1 MFLRLVADSF
11 GRRPRHKL
19 LTGAALVLGMGVATA
34 ALSVSLDVGDRLAK
48 EFRSLGANLLVTP
61 QADSLPLEIGG
72 VDYRPV
78 NAGAYLPESDLPKLK
93 TIFWH
98 NNIIAFAPILEVP
111 VLADKESMQVLL
123 RDDLRPDTK
132 LIGTW
137 AQHAVPLPDGR
148 SFLTGVEK
156 TNPWWRIDGDWFHD
170 GADECL
176 VGKNLAEKAN
186 ISIGDELLVY
196 VGRPINPPI
205 KTNLAPLG
213 DFVDK
218 ALANSGLKVKND
230 SSAEEQPLSS
240 YLKNRVS
247 AQNGRGTEFGKMLL
261 QHKFRVT
268 GVLSSG
274 GPEDDAIVAPI
285 ELVQRM
291 TEKPGEYRK
300 LYVSALTKPE
310 DDFARRDPRT
320 MNADEFERWSCS
332 PYVSS
337 IAYSI
342 KQTLRGA
349 DVRVIRRVAEGE
361 GQVLTRVRMLLW
373 LVTGAALLAAALAV
387 GASAAASVIERRT
400 EIGLMKALGAGSGT
414 VGFLL
419 AAEQLLLAFVG
430 GGIGY
435 ALGIILARMLGQKIF
450 GAAPEPSL
458 LVFFVVI
465 ALAAGVT
472 LLGSALPLRR
482 ASHYQ
487 PAPILRG
494 E

>member
-19 LTGAALVLGMGVATA
+19 LTGAALALGMGVATA

-78 NAGAYLPESDLPKLK
+78 NAGAYLPEADLPKLK

-98 NNIIAFAPILEVP
+98 NNIMGFAPILEVP
-111 VLADKESMQVLL
+111 VKAMATT
-123 RDDLRPDTK
+123 RDDELELGANRSSWPAIP

-137 AQHAVPLPDGR
+137 SSHSIHLEDGAI
-148 SFLTGVEK
+148 FETGTEK
-156 TNPWWRIDGDWFHD
+156 TNPWWRLTKGRWFAE
-170 GADECL
+170 GALECV
-176 VGKNLAEKAN
+176 VGKNLARKAGARVDDR
-186 ISIGDELLVY
+186 ILPGLPIGDNLVVY
-196 VGRPINPPI
+196 RGDHEPPI
-205 KTNLAPLG
+205 FL
-213 DFVDK
+213 K
-218 ALANSGLKVKND
+218 AVGILD
-230 SSAEEQPLSS
+230 
-240 YLKNRVS
+240 
-247 AQNGRGTEFGKMLL
+247 
-261 QHKFRVT
+261 
-268 GVLSSG
+268 SG
-274 GPEDDAIVAPI
+274 GPEDDAVMVPLSVAQQ
-285 ELVQRM
+285 VAG
-291 TEKPGEYRK
+291 KPGQYRK

-310 DDFARRDPRT
+310 DAFAKRDPKSFT
-320 MNADEFERWSCS
+320 SAEYDRWFCT
-332 PYVSS
+332 PYISS
-337 IAYSI
+337 IAFQI
-342 KQTLRGA
+342 QQALPGTDA
-349 DVRVIRRVAEGE
+349 RVIRRVAEGE
-361 GQVLTRVRMLLW
+361 GAILTRVRMLLW

-387 GASAAASVIERRT
+387 GASSAASVIERRT

-430 GGIGY
+430 GGAGY
-435 ALGIILARMLGQKIF
+435 ALGIILARLLGEKIF

-458 LVFFVVI
+458 IVFLVII

-472 LLGSALPLRR
+472 ILGSALPLRR
-482 ASHYQ
+482 ASRYE

>member
-1 MFLRLVADSF
+1 MFLRIVADSF

-19 LTGAALVLGMGVATA
+19 LTGAALALGMGVVTA

-48 EFRSLGANLLVTP
+48 EFRSLGANLIVTP

-78 NAGAYLPESDLPKLK
+78 NAGAYLLEADLPKLK

-98 NNIIAFAPILEVP
+98 NNIMGFSPILEVP
-111 VLADKESMQVLL
+111 IEAWSPASQTWITPVVAGHTS
-123 RDDLRPDTK
+123 

-137 AQHAVPLPDGR
+137 AQHRVEIPDGATY
-148 SFLTGVEK
+148 LTGVVK
-156 TNPWWRIDGDWFHD
+156 TNPWWGVQGQWFGEDSLQCVVGVNLSRRI
-170 GADECL
+170 GA
-176 VGKNLAEKAN
+176 K
-186 ISIGDELLVY
+186 IGDDLNVSS
-196 VGRPINPPI
+196 
-205 KTNLAPLG
+205 G
-213 DFVDK
+213 DHAKWFT
-218 ALANSGLKVKND
+218 LKVVG
-230 SSAEEQPLSS
+230 L
-240 YLKNRVS
+240 
-247 AQNGRGTEFGKMLL
+247 
-261 QHKFRVT
+261 
-268 GVLSSG
+268 LSSG
-274 GPEDDAIVAPI
+274 GSEDESVLAPLSIAQQLVGKPE
-285 ELVQRM
+285 Q
-291 TEKPGEYRK
+291 YRK

-310 DDFARRDPRT
+310 DDFARRDPKT
-320 MNADEFERWSCS
+320 MSDGEFEKWSCS

-342 KQTLRGA
+342 KQVLPGA

-361 GQVLTRVRMLLW
+361 GQILTRMRMLLW
-373 LVTGAALLAAALAV
+373 LVTGAALLAAVQAV
-387 GASAAASVIERRT
+387 GASSAASVIERRT

-414 VGFLL
+414 AGFLL

-430 GGIGY
+430 GGVGY
-435 ALGIILARMLGQKIF
+435 SLGIVLARLLGQKIF

-458 LVFFVVI
+458 IVFLVVI

-472 LLGSALPLRR
+472 FLGSALPLRR
-482 ASHYQ
+482 ASQYE

>member
-1 MFLRLVADSF
+1 MFLRIVADSF

-19 LTGAALVLGMGVATA
+19 LTGAALALGMGVATA

-48 EFRSLGANLLVTP
+48 EFRSLGANLVVTP

-78 NAGAYLPESDLPKLK
+78 NAGAYLPEADLPKLK

-98 NNIIAFAPILEVP
+98 NNIVAFAPELQFSVQTARWAP
-111 VLADKESMQVLL
+111 AKKELTERAEAS
-123 RDDLRPDTK
+123 

-137 AQHAVPLPDGR
+137 VDHRLSLEDG
-148 SFLTGVEK
+148 STYSTGVDK
-156 TNPWWRIDGDWFHD
+156 TNGWWTVAGRWFSETQN
-170 GADECL
+170 ECV
-176 VGKNLAEKAN
+176 VGSKAAN
-186 ISIGDELLVY
+186 RLQLHIGDEISVNVPDPSKMVQLY
-196 VGRPINPPI
+196 S
-205 KTNLAPLG
+205 PLI
-213 DFVDK
+213 
-218 ALANSGLKVKND
+218 
-230 SSAEEQPLSS
+230 
-240 YLKNRVS
+240 
-247 AQNGRGTEFGKMLL
+247 
-261 QHKFRVT
+261 VT
-268 GVLSSG
+268 GILYTG
-274 GPEDDAIVAPI
+274 GEEDDAIVTSLGRAQ
-285 ELVQRM
+285 ELSRM
-291 TEKPGEYRK
+291 GPQYRK

-310 DDFARRDPRT
+310 DDFARRDPKLI
-320 MNADEFERWSCS
+320 
-332 PYVSS
+332 S

-342 KQTLRGA
+342 KQVLPGT

-361 GQVLTRVRMLLW
+361 GAILTRVRMLLW

-387 GASAAASVIERRT
+387 GASSAASVIERRT

-430 GGIGY
+430 GGAGY
-435 ALGIILARMLGQKIF
+435 ALGIILARSVGEKIF
-450 GAAPEPSL
+450 GVAPAPSL
-458 LVFFVVI
+458 IVFSVII

-472 LLGSALPLRR
+472 ILGSALPLHR
-482 ASHYQ
+482 ASRYE

>member
-1 MFLRLVADSF
+1 MFLRIVADSF

-19 LTGAALVLGMGVATA
+19 LTGAALALGMGVATA

-78 NAGAYLPESDLPKLK
+78 NAGAYLPEADLPKLK

-98 NNIIAFAPILEVP
+98 NNIMGFVPILEVQ
-111 VLADKESMQVLL
+111 VMTETSSMGML
-123 RDDLRPDTK
+123 LRPDLKPDTT

-137 AQHAVPLPDGR
+137 AEHSLLLPDGG
-148 SFLTGVEK
+148 SFVSGIKV
-156 TNPWWRIDGDWFHD
+156 TNPWWHIEGNWFHD
-170 GADECL
+170 GSDECV
-176 VGKNLAEKAN
+176 VGKNLARRKN
-186 ISIGDELLVY
+186 IKIGDELLAYDVKS
-196 VGRPINPPI
+196 IDPPI
-205 KTNLAPLG
+205 PINLAPLEIAVERALPK
-213 DFVDK
+213 DEPLRSFLRERISTLNELHPRTDQAVD
-218 ALANSGLKVKND
+218 LHQLHVSGLI
-230 SSAEEQPLSS
+230 SA
-240 YLKNRVS
+240 
-247 AQNGRGTEFGKMLL
+247 
-261 QHKFRVT
+261 
-268 GVLSSG
+268 G
-274 GPEDDAIVAPI
+274 GPEDDAIVASI
-285 ELVQRM
+285 SIAQQIAD
-291 TEKPGEYRK
+291 KPGKYRK

-310 DDFARRDPRT
+310 DDFARRDPKT
-320 MNADEFERWSCS
+320 MKPDEFERWSCS

-342 KQTLRGA
+342 KQVLPGA

-361 GQVLTRVRMLLW
+361 GAILTRVRMLLW
-373 LVTGAALLAAALAV
+373 LVTAAALLAAALAV
-387 GASAAASVIERRT
+387 GASSAASVIQRRK
-400 EIGLMKALGAGSGT
+400 EIGLMKALGAASGT

-430 GGIGY
+430 GGAGY
-435 ALGIILARMLGQKIF
+435 ALGIILARLVGEKIF

-458 LVFFVVI
+458 IVFFVVI

-472 LLGSALPLRR
+472 ILGSALPLRR
-482 ASHYQ
+482 ASQYE

>member
-19 LTGAALVLGMGVATA
+19 LIGAALALGMAVATA

-61 QADSLPLEIGG
+61 QADTLPLEIGG

-78 NAGAYLPESDLPKLK
+78 NEGAYLPESDLPKLK

-98 NNIIAFAPILEVP
+98 NNIVGFAPVLETQSEVSRFSIDRHFGP
-111 VLADKESMQVLL
+111 KFPTTVV
-123 RDDLRPDTK
+123 
-132 LIGTW
+132 GTW
-137 AQHAVPLPDGR
+137 ASHTVDLPDGGK
-148 SFLTGVEK
+148 FVTGVEQA
-156 TNPWWRIDGDWFHD
+156 NPWWKVEGRWFRDGES
-170 GADECL
+170 ACV
-176 VGKNLAEKAN
+176 VGRNLAKRMDLRR
-186 ISIGDELLVY
+186 GDMFFIERDSGQSVGEASEVFPGKTVLY
-196 VGRPINPPI
+196 VAGILD
-205 KTNLAPLG
+205 T
-213 DFVDK
+213 
-218 ALANSGLKVKND
+218 
-230 SSAEEQPLSS
+230 
-240 YLKNRVS
+240 
-247 AQNGRGTEFGKMLL
+247 
-261 QHKFRVT
+261 
-268 GVLSSG
+268 G
-274 GPEDDAIVAPI
+274 GPEDDFVVVPI
-285 ELVQRM
+285 RIAQALGDRAGQ
-291 TEKPGEYRK
+291 YRK

-310 DDFARRDPRT
+310 DDFARGDPKT
-320 MNADEFERWSCS
+320 MKPDEFERWSCS

-342 KQTLRGA
+342 KQVLPGA

-361 GQVLTRVRMLLW
+361 GQILKRVQVLLW
-373 LVTGAALLAAALAV
+373 LVTGASLLAAALAV
-387 GASAAASVIERRT
+387 GASSGASVIERRT

-430 GGIGY
+430 GGVGY
-435 ALGIILARMLGQKIF
+435 ALGIILARLLGERIF

-458 LVFFVVI
+458 IVFLVIV
-465 ALAAGVT
+465 ALAIGVT
-472 LLGSALPLRR
+472 VLGSAIPLRR
-482 ASHYQ
+482 ASRYE

>member
-19 LTGAALVLGMGVATA
+19 LTGAALALGMGVATA

-78 NAGAYLPESDLPKLK
+78 NAGAYLPEADLPKLK

-98 NNIIAFAPILEVP
+98 NNIIGFAPILEVP
-111 VLADKESMQVLL
+111 VNTSILPKTVSNAFVPSLS
-123 RDDLRPDTK
+123 TT

-137 AQHAVPLPDGR
+137 SQHSIWTPDLQTR
-148 SFLTGVEK
+148 FVTGIEK
-156 TNPWWRIDGDWFHD
+156 TNPWWSVGGRWFSE
-170 GADECL
+170 GADEC
-176 VGKNLAEKAN
+176 VIGTNYARKTGRQ
-186 ISIGDELLVY
+186 IGDAILVQD
-196 VGRPINPPI
+196 
-205 KTNLAPLG
+205 G
-213 DFVDK
+213 DRGQILQV
-218 ALANSGLKVKND
+218 SGI
-230 SSAEEQPLSS
+230 LS
-240 YLKNRVS
+240 
-247 AQNGRGTEFGKMLL
+247 T
-261 QHKFRVT
+261 
-268 GVLSSG
+268 G
-274 GPEDDAIVAPI
+274 GPEDDAIVVPI
-285 ELVQRM
+285 AVVQ
-291 TEKPGEYRK
+291 KISIKQGEYRR

-310 DDFARRDPRT
+310 DDFGRRDPKT
-320 MNADEFERWSCS
+320 MNAADLERWSCS

-342 KQTLRGA
+342 KQVLPGA

-361 GQVLTRVRMLLW
+361 GQILARVRMLLW

-435 ALGIILARMLGQKIF
+435 ALGIILARLLGERIF
-450 GAAPEPSL
+450 GAAPEPSVIVF
-458 LVFFVVI
+458 LVIV
-465 ALAAGVT
+465 ALAIGVT
-472 LLGSALPLRR
+472 LLGSAIPLRR
-482 ASHYQ
+482 ASHYE